1 MPKSSRTRRSSKPTA
16 SPLPKK
22 GASPGRSSSDPPR
35 STGAGASLT
44 SSKTGVPSRSA
55 PQAGGDPAPSS
66 TASSNTPLLR
76 LERPFDLD
84 EFCQMLGETKVS
96 ATVPR
101 EHLSEVLKRVVE
113 FMEFGIY
120 TYAVVVL
127 PAASPTL
134 EKFVVQLDRIDFD
147 NQRKGW
153 TPFRE
158 KGRSDSPFGPN
169 DRGKGSV
176 PPHP

>member
-1 MPKSSRTRRSSKPTA
+1 
-16 SPLPKK
+16 
-22 GASPGRSSSDPPR
+22 
-35 STGAGASLT
+35 
-44 SSKTGVPSRSA
+44 
-55 PQAGGDPAPSS
+55 
-66 TASSNTPLLR
+66 
-76 LERPFDLD
+76 
-84 EFCQMLGETKVS
+84 MLGETKVS

-158 KGRSDSPFGPN
+158 KGRSASPFGPN
-169 DRGKGSV
+169 DQGKGNA